1 MRGTV
6 PAITGDANMK
16 AKRLNVK
23 APAAGRFEGIDLSAA
38 VEHKAAVAVA
48 RPSAGDALRKRQAAK
63 LAKLDAAIVRWA
75 RKQARAHR
83 ALAKLEKSRK
93 YYAAKVQS

>member
-1 MRGTV
+1 VRARAS
-6 PAITGDANMK
+6 PA
-16 AKRLNVK
+16 
-23 APAAGRFEGIDLSAA
+23 
-38 VEHKAAVAVA
+38 
-48 RPSAGDALRKRQAAK
+48 DALRKRQAAK

>member
-1 MRGTV
+1 
-6 PAITGDANMK
+6 MK
-16 AKRLNVK
+16 AKRLNAREPEP
-23 APAAGRFEGIDLSAA
+23 APEPVR
-38 VEHKAAVAVA
+38 A
-48 RPSAGDALRKRQAAK
+48 RASPADALRKRQAAK

>member
-1 MRGTV
+1 
-6 PAITGDANMK
+6 MK
-16 AKRLNVK
+16 PRKLNAK
-23 APAAGRFEGIDLSAA
+23 AGSRFDGLDLSAA
-38 VEHKAAVAVA
+38 VEHVQTV
-48 RPSAGDALRKRQAAK
+48 RPIAGDALRKRQAAK

-83 ALAKLEKSRK
+83 ALAKLERSRK